1 MSNDRTSADTILITG
16 GTGKTGRRLA
26 ERLTSHGVPVRIGS
40 RSADIPFD
48 WEDRTTWDGALDGVS
63 AAYLSY
69 YPDLALP
76 GAAETVE
83 AFALRALEKGVRRLV
98 LLSGRG
104 EEGAEK
110 AEKLFEATGADW
122 TVLRAAWFAQ
132 NFSENYM
139 IDGIL
144 EGELALPVGDVGE
157 PFIDA
162 DDIADIAFACF
173 TEPGHIGTLY
183 ELTGPRLLTFAEAV
197 GEIATATG
205 RDIRF
210 RRVAI
215 DKFVAALHEQQ
226 VPQPFIDLMIEL
238 FTQVLDG
245 RNERLADGV
254 QRALGRA
261 PRDFADYVRRTAASG
276 VWDAQA
282 PAAS

>member
-1 MSNDRTSADTILITG
+1 MSNDRASAETILITG

-26 ERLTSHGVPVRIGS
+26 KRLTSHGVPVRIGS

-48 WEDRTTWDGALDGVS
+48 WEDRSTWDGALDGVS

-110 AEKLFEATGADW
+110 AEKLLEATGADW

-144 EGELALPVGDVGE
+144 EGELVLPVGDVGE

-197 GEIATATG
+197 GEIAAATG

-210 RRVAI
+210 RRVTI
-215 DKFVAALHEQQ
+215 DEFVAALHEQQ